1 MPNAEIQ
8 VIDIRKGIVL
18 NDQTALHIRALQ
30 DFTDFYGNKRRAGEE
45 WLVDK
50 SVKDVHI
57 IDAQEELIEENKI
70 IVLTQNQYCTIKNPI
85 GKNGK
90 PQFGR

>member
-1 MPNAEIQ
+1 MPSAEIQ

-50 SVKDVHI
+50 SVNDVHI
-57 IDAQEELIEENKI
+57 IDAQEELLEENKI
-70 IVLTQNQYCTIKNPI
+70 LVLTQN
-85 GKNGK
+85 
-90 PQFGR
+90 

>member
-1 MPNAEIQ
+1 MPSAEIQ
-8 VIDIRKGIVL
+8 VIDIRKGMVL
-18 NDQTALHIRALQ
+18 KDQTALHIRALQ

-70 IVLTQNQYCTIKNPI
+70 IVLTQN
-85 GKNGK
+85 
-90 PQFGR
+90 